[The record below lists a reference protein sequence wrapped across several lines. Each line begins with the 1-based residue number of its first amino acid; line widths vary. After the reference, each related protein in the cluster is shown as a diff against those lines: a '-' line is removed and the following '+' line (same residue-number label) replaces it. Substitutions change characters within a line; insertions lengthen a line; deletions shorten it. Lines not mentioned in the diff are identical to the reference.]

1 MTSELS
7 GLQAVLRKAGNA
19 YDASAVDKRL
29 LWADQVSGLVEYL
42 GTQGISV
49 ADLAPLDDL
58 CQALRNEA
66 AVGDDVDIDE
76 FMDARTGNADPS
88 DAILARASAVIDL
101 LILDCNSEEQ
111 AAQMVTRKLLV
122 AGVNPPMA
130 GGDARGYMRLA
141 EWRQKLRQGRM
152 SPEAAAE
159 YERFREV
166 IADIPLRERLNR
178 VITDRLWDR
187 RAAS

>member
-7 GLQAVLRKAGNA
+7 GLEAVLRKTGNA
-19 YDASAVDKRL
+19 YDAEAEDKRL
-29 LWADQVSGLVEYL
+29 LWADQVSGLVDYL

-49 ADLAPLDDL
+49 ADLAPLNDL
-58 CQALRNEA
+58 CQALRNEPD
-66 AVGDDVDIDE
+66 VGDDAGIDE
-76 FMDARTGNADPS
+76 FMEARTGNADPS
-88 DAILARASAVIDL
+88 EAILARASAVIDL

-122 AGVNPPMA
+122 AGINPPKS
-130 GGDARGYMRLA
+130 GGDARGFMRLA
-141 EWRQKLRQGRM
+141 EWRQKLRQGRV
-152 SPEAAAE
+152 SPEATAE
-159 YERFREV
+159 YERFRKV

-187 RAAS
+187 RAAG